1 VHTSG
6 TTGRRKDLAT
16 GHLGCDDPTDSAF
29 IPDFLG
35 IAGNTS
41 GRISRTADLRRVTEA
56 RENLPPFPSP
66 ARTAPVL
73 HDPTYFEHLGDIP
86 MTPQNKVDRRA
97 LPAPG
102 DRLGGS
108 GATAHVG
115 REPIPAPQVI
125 PVPDPMAPAQNTSY
139 IPDLLVYLIAPVC
152 AIAVGLV
159 LEQGFDRLALVLD
172 RWGVVETALTV
183 LIASALA
190 GLLCV
195 RYL

>member
-1 VHTSG
+1 
-6 TTGRRKDLAT
+6 
-16 GHLGCDDPTDSAF
+16 
-29 IPDFLG
+29 
-35 IAGNTS
+35 
-41 GRISRTADLRRVTEA
+41 
-56 RENLPPFPSP
+56 
-66 ARTAPVL
+66 
-73 HDPTYFEHLGDIP
+73 
-86 MTPQNKVDRRA
+86 MTPQNKVDQRA

-108 GATAHVG
+108 GATAHVA

-139 IPDLLVYLIAPVC
+139 IPDLLVHLIAPVR

-159 LEQGFDRLALVLD
+159 LEQGFDRLALVFD
-172 RWGVVETALTV
+172 RWGVVEIALTV